1 MFVKRACLA
10 INYHLQGNVL
20 IAQILPD
27 AKVVQMITFVNSVF
41 LDFLIRLIINVYFVR
56 NLALAVQPQM
66 FANNV
71 IFIILFLQIL
81 MEFALLAIFQ
91 IVINAHQ
98 LMSVNNVKI
107 YIP

>member
-27 AKVVQMITFVNSVF
+27 AKVVQIITFVNSVF
-41 LDFLIRLIINVYFVR
+41 LDFLRLIINVYFVR